1 MILKYSDI
9 MIKSPKKWRQGDGK
23 IGKPSPVNYLIINN
37 LTNKVTAQAIFEEK
51 ISK

>member
-1 MILKYSDI
+1 MILKYPDI

-23 IGKPSPVNYLIINN
+23 KGKPSPVNCLIISN
-37 LTNKVTAQAIFEEK
+37 LTNKLTAQAIFEEK